1 MRLLC
6 APWPNT
12 HLKSTASDKEGPHQ
26 NNLDPKT
33 CAWAQVWKESL
44 SSSLPEK
51 KYNSFRS
58 LSATRSVWVRHL
70 NLRHCHEQHWEES
83 HQGIAIKQNKAIVI
97 SFWPGTNNPS
107 SITTVLVL
115 LTSAPMQLWGLHL
128 LCYTYCSCYSF
139 SYCHRTATAT
149 IWFGSCISTKQENKH
164 RSSQMSVHE
173 LKTLSVVSPTSIP
186 PHLKRWNR
194 NR

>member
-33 CAWAQVWKESL
+33 YAWAQYWEEFL

-51 KYNSFRS
+51 NKTAFGRYLRPG
-58 LSATRSVWVRHL
+58 RSVWVRHL

-115 LTSAPMQLWGLHL
+115 LTPAPIPAAMGAPPPLLHL
-128 LCYTYCSCYSF
+128 LLLLLLL
-139 SYCHRTATAT
+139 
-149 IWFGSCISTKQENKH
+149 
-164 RSSQMSVHE
+164 V
-173 LKTLSVVSPTSIP
+173 LP
-186 PHLKRWNR
+186 PHCYCYYLIWKLHFNKARKQT
-194 NR
+194 